1 MSSCLKIC
9 QQPFAYVE
17 ILQNLDWSTCT
28 GVYSSIT
35 LQAGNLQFYLKDS
48 AKGVFVYYKQ
58 TFSNTF
64 ITNTSAKL
72 LLKRRKKVFLKLS
85 QNSQKNTCANVY
97 FQCFPVHFAKNVKN
111 TFLKLQRTS
120 CGSFYKLSPGRSL
133 NEEKSRLTT
142 EISFNH
148 FMQSSLTVS

>member
-9 QQPFAYVE
+9 RQPFAYVE

-58 TFSNTF
+58 TFFNTF

-85 QNSQKNTCANVY
+85 QNSQ
-97 FQCFPVHFAKNVKN
+97 KN